1 MTTTTP
7 GVPVKYT
14 GRETPF
20 IDRLY
25 GSSLPFDPNQTR
37 FITDLDLAAKL
48 LRHSDVFERDDKAK
62 PAAKPVTPS
71 VADDTATHLQEAD
84 KLKQQRDLAENQRQ
98 DIVET
103 LNSMDKDGLQAF
115 AQEKFSQKVPKNLS
129 VDNMRAKVVE
139 LIDQFGLP

>member
-1 MTTTTP
+1 MTTTTT

-25 GSSLPFDPNQTR
+25 GSSLPFDPGQTR
-37 FITDLDLAAKL
+37 VITDLDLVAKL
-48 LRHSDVFERDDKAK
+48 LRHSDVFERGANAK
-62 PAAKPVTPS
+62 PTAKPDTPT
-71 VADDTATHLQEAD
+71 VEDDTSAHLQEAD
-84 KLKQQRDLAENQRQ
+84 KQKQQRDQTENQRL

-103 LNSMDKDGLQAF
+103 LNAMDKEALQAF
-115 AQEKFSQKVPKNLS
+115 ALDKFSQKVPKNLS